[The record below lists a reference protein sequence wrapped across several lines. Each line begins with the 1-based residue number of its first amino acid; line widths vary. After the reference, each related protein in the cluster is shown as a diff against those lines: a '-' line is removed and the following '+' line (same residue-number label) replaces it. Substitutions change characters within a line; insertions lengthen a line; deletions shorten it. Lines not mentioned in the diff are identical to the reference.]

1 MAQQTALVADACKA
15 GSRIEWHLYPDLD
28 HSGAVN
34 GSLVDSIK
42 FVQKAFSG
50 ENITGNCKAAGY

>member
-1 MAQQTALVADACKA
+1 
-15 GSRIEWHLYPDLD
+15 
-28 HSGAVN
+28 VN

-50 ENITGNCKAAGY
+50 ANITGNCKAVGD